1 MSKHSKIYKNL
12 LMRRYLHSGSKG
24 FKQHIAMMKWIHEK
38 GLRNVY
44 EFMQD
49 IFGMKW
55 NMSIDE
61 AIKEVQN
68 HDL

>member
-1 MSKHSKIYKNL
+1 
-12 LMRRYLHSGSKG
+12 
-24 FKQHIAMMKWIHEK
+24 MMKWIHEK